1 MTSTSVDVLLGVGY
15 DPDPRVRRE
24 TQALADHG
32 FQIRVL
38 AWDRDGTRPV
48 SELDGKVLIHRVHVK
63 SGWSRGLVQ
72 GIFLA
77 ALAMRY
83 LRLVR
88 QRRPDVLHAVDLPML
103 TIALLIAPFAGRPR
117 IVYEAF
123 EIYGVMVTHRMPS
136 PAVRF
141 IRFLERRLPRRAE
154 LVITPGEIRQEY
166 FAQRG
171 IDSVCVPNWIEAP
184 GDLPSREDARA
195 ALEIPLDHFVVL
207 YAGSLHASRDV
218 DALLRHAERHPGD
231 LVLLAGQGDDEARLR
246 ASSARMAN
254 VRFLGWL
261 PNPAGVLAAADAIYY
276 SLRADHPY
284 GPLAAP
290 NTLYQSIAFAL
301 PLVYRRQGELEIVG
315 RRHVIGAAFE
325 DDDSLDAALDILR
338 DPARNAEIRAGLRAL
353 EGRYAWPVAVERL
366 VAAYPRNGTAASAAT
381 RNGP

>member
-1 MTSTSVDVLLGVGY
+1 MTTVDLLLGVGY

-24 TQALADHG
+24 TQALARHR

-38 AWDRDGTRPV
+38 AWDRDGTRAPT
-48 SELDGKVLIHRVHVK
+48 ERDGEVLIRRVHVK
-63 SGWSRGLVQ
+63 SRWSRGMVQ

-77 ALAMRY
+77 ALAVRY

-123 EIYGVMVTHRMPS
+123 EIYGVMVSHRMPS

-141 IRFLERRLPRRAE
+141 IQFLEQRLPRRAD

-171 IDSVCVPNWIEAP
+171 IDSVCIPNWIETP
-184 GDLPSREDARA
+184 QDLPPRDGARA
-195 ALEIPLDHFVVL
+195 ELGIEADRFVVL

-218 DALLRHAERHPGD
+218 DGLLRHAARCPED
-231 LVLLAGQGDDEARLR
+231 LILVAGQGDDEERLR
-246 ASSARMAN
+246 NLSSTIPN

-261 PNPAGVLAAADAIYY
+261 PNPAAVLSAADAIYY

-290 NTLYQSIAFAL
+290 NTLYQAIAYAL
-301 PLVYRRQGELEIVG
+301 PLVYRRQGELEIVA
-315 RRHVIGAAFE
+315 RRHVIGAAF
-325 DDDSLDAALDILR
+325 DDDESLDVALDTLR
-338 DPARNAEIRAGLRAL
+338 DRARNAEIRAELRSL
-353 EGRYAWPVAVERL
+353 RGRYAWSVAVERL
-366 VAAYPRNGTAASAAT
+366 VAAYPMKGTAASAAST
-381 RNGP
+381 NGP